1 MNLSKKIIT
10 LAFGFWVYLSL
21 FLPLSASYPKHVEIA
36 LNEVG
41 INKKQNEKY
50 IVKTYLA
57 PLGIKSYTNYC
68 AAFVTYCLDNSNEV
82 LEHTRTALAQ
92 KFITKNSINASDV
105 LYKRVEIP
113 TGSIIVWKYTGS
125 WKGHVG
131 FVLENWIGKSG
142 KTVEGNT
149 SDNDTREGGNVEIK
163 KRTINLHS
171 SFRIT
176 HFTLVDYKEKTI
188 EVAILSFAKTLGILP
203 VWNY

>member
-1 MNLSKKIIT
+1 MV
-10 LAFGFWVYLSL
+10 FGFWVCLSL

-50 IVKTYLA
+50 IVKTYLV

-68 AAFVTYCLDNSNEV
+68 AAFVTYCLDKSDEV
-82 LEHTRTALAQ
+82 LEHTRTAVAQ
-92 KFITKNSINASDV
+92 RFIDKTSISANDV
-105 LYKRVEIP
+105 LNGRVTVP
-113 TGSIIVWKYTGS
+113 SGSIVIWKYIGS

-131 FVLENWIGKSG
+131 FVLNWNGSKG

-149 SDNDTREGGNVEIK
+149 SSNNTREGGNVEIK
-163 KRTINLHS
+163 NRTINRHS

-176 HFTLVDYKEKTI
+176 HFTLVDYKDKTI
-188 EVAILSFAKTLGILP
+188 EVAILRFAKNLGIVP